1 MGFFDAKEISNKIGK
16 AKEKVGEAVANAK
29 LDEKFEQAKSDI
41 NKATKEMKDKNDELK
56 KLKQEAKEPI
66 EGAIERY
73 QVIYLGGFPNK
84 PKRKIDSLSLGFN
97 IMEDCFIFKPE
108 YLAKTEWFG
117 DENFVIPYEKVY
129 KLEVV
134 KRQVSTTEHI
144 MSNGDSK
151 SLEQL
156 NNIEISYIDDNGS
169 EQMTRV
175 EMLSGFTVYKQAEK
189 CREFLDLLREHNILS
204 KINKGKSKLSKYNC
218 DDILQ
223 QIEKLSELR
232 EKGILSEDEFNKK
245 KSSLL
250 ERM

>member
-1 MGFFDAKEISNKIGK
+1 MGFFDVKEISNKIGK
-16 AKEKVGEAVANAK
+16 AKEKVGEAVVNAK

-84 PKRKIDSLSLGFN
+84 PKKKSDSLSLGFN

-129 KLEVV
+129 KLEIV

-144 MSNGDSK
+144 MSNGDTK

-175 EMLSGFTVYKQAEK
+175 EMLSGFTIYKQAEK

-204 KINKGKSKLSKYNC
+204 KLNKEKSKVSKSSG

-223 QIEKLSELR
+223 QIEKLSELK

-245 KSSLL
+245 KASLL

>member
-1 MGFFDAKEISNKIGK
+1 M
-16 AKEKVGEAVANAK
+16 
-29 LDEKFEQAKSDI
+29 
-41 NKATKEMKDKNDELK
+41 
-56 KLKQEAKEPI
+56 
-66 EGAIERY
+66 
-73 QVIYLGGFPNK
+73 
-84 PKRKIDSLSLGFN
+84 
-97 IMEDCFIFKPE
+97 
-108 YLAKTEWFG
+108 
-117 DENFVIPYEKVY
+117 IPYEKVY
-129 KLEVV
+129 KLEIV

-144 MSNGDSK
+144 MSNGDTK

-175 EMLSGFTVYKQAEK
+175 EMLSGFTIYKQAEK

-204 KINKGKSKLSKYNC
+204 KLNKEKSKVSKSNG

-223 QIEKLSELR
+223 QIEKLSELK

-245 KSSLL
+245 KASLL